1 METEKR
7 SHDAP
12 HEEDAD
18 ADADALTMI
27 MDNYNGGSE
36 PESDGSNS
44 SSSEEEPEDEY
55 MLLDLSDLHQQFQ
68 CAICLGII
76 RKTRT
81 VMECLHRFCKDC
93 IDKSMRL
100 GNNECPTCRT
110 HCPSRRSLR
119 DDPNFDALIAAVY
132 PDLEEYEQEELAL
145 HEDEMTHNKKIQA
158 SIAQTL
164 KRQTE
169 ALGKK
174 RKRSRRNSRNADDLP
189 ESNDNENMN
198 DSDVGK
204 DSSSVDER
212 TETEP
217 RTCNTFGEQESQFP
231 QNSASTDP
239 DGAGGENIQE
249 VSIEIS
255 ASSTPAWGTNAPQ
268 SHPRVGGK
276 SPRSSRLAS
285 LVDHLGNSSGN
296 NDEEV
301 SVFLKLDSLDEQTV
315 PSLEKP
321 YLVCKN
327 PSMSVKMLCEHVA
340 LKTGLQVDEVELWL
354 VSQPENS
361 ILEGERTADAAK
373 DNLRLLGDEEILA
386 ELISSGADVTVCGHL
401 VIAYRR
407 KSLNPSVDSP

>member
-1 METEKR
+1 MIILYCCF
-7 SHDAP
+7 
-12 HEEDAD
+12 
-18 ADADALTMI
+18 LTARLLLWHI
-27 MDNYNGGSE
+27 NYSI
-36 PESDGSNS
+36 
-44 SSSEEEPEDEY
+44 
-55 MLLDLSDLHQQFQ
+55 F
-68 CAICLGII
+68 I
-76 RKTRT
+76 
-81 VMECLHRFCKDC
+81 FC
-93 IDKSMRL
+93 
-100 GNNECPTCRT
+100 
-110 HCPSRRSLR
+110 
-119 DDPNFDALIAAVY
+119 
-132 PDLEEYEQEELAL
+132 
-145 HEDEMTHNKKIQA
+145 KKIQA

-189 ESNDNENMN
+189 VSNDNENMN

-296 NDEEV
+296 DDEEV
-301 SVFLKLDSLDEQTV
+301 NHFSPGSDFLNT
-315 PSLEKP
+315 
-321 YLVCKN
+321 
-327 PSMSVKMLCEHVA
+327 
-340 LKTGLQVDEVELWL
+340 TGLQ
-354 VSQPENS
+354 
-361 ILEGERTADAAK
+361 IIITTGF
-373 DNLRLLGDEEILA
+373 
-386 ELISSGADVTVCGHL
+386 
-401 VIAYRR
+401 
-407 KSLNPSVDSP
+407 